1 MDWSTNLPDVDQW
14 QPQSSKRGT
23 LGDALMM
30 SCQIAQRR
38 VVAAAEAEANF
49 NIQNFDSGPGVED
62 IVREELSNL
71 VPKRYS
77 ISAGVVN
84 DRSGNT
90 AGDCDLLVRD
100 HMWSPVIKPGATNQS
115 RRFHFPIEGIYAAIE
130 IKQTLGYKQLDEAME
145 KLVKI
150 SRLDRPDNPYGHI
163 TENQHITN
171 FDRAGYLLNP
181 LFTSILAVRIEKGIS
196 FENLVDRFGE
206 INALLDRHDMV
217 TMFCILDHG
226 TAWYSVASGSPYD
239 ADFMRDRD
247 QELILQINKCEPN
260 NTFYRMYVM
269 LMMHSTRSVLR
280 LTKTFGDYGRP
291 PPNREVRQYPTAL
304 FNKPIPES

>member
-1 MDWSTNLPDVDQW
+1 MDWNKNLPDVSQW

-30 SCQIAQRR
+30 TCQVAQRR
-38 VVAAAEAEANF
+38 IAAAAAAEIDF

-71 VPKRYS
+71 VPQRYS
-77 ISAGVVN
+77 VSAGVVN

-100 HMWSPVIKPGATNQS
+100 HVWSPVIKHGATSQS
-115 RRFHFPIEGIYAAIE
+115 RRLHFPIEGIYAAIE
-130 IKQTLGYKQLDEAME
+130 IKQTLGYRQLDDAME
-145 KLVKI
+145 KLVKM

-171 FDRAGYLLNP
+171 FDKEGCLLNP
-181 LFTSILAVRIEKGIS
+181 LFTVILAIRPKDGTS
-196 FENLVDRFGE
+196 FEKLVSRFGE
-206 INALLDRHDMV
+206 VNALLDRRDMV
-217 TMFCILDHG
+217 TMLCVLDYG
-226 TAWYSVASGSPYD
+226 TAWYSAASGNPYD

-247 QELILQINKCEPN
+247 QELILQVNMEEPGN
-260 NTFYRMYVM
+260 AFYRMYVM
-269 LMMHSTRSVLR
+269 LMMHLTRSVLG
-280 LTKTFGDYGRP
+280 LTKIFNAYGKP
-291 PPNREVRQYPTAL
+291 LPTRA
-304 FNKPIPES
+304 